1 MITNAL
7 SVDVEEHYHA
17 DIFRRATRGRTDLPL
32 ASRVERNVDRLLA
45 LMSAHGAH
53 ATWFVV
59 GEVAERHGA
68 MVRRIAAAGH
78 EVGCHSDRHDSVST
92 MTAGEFRAD
101 LRRAKARIEDA
112 LGAAIVGYRAP
123 NFSIGPAQSWAYRIL
138 LEEGFRY
145 DSSTHPILHD
155 RYGQP
160 DAPRFPYEVCRE
172 AGQRLIEFPIGTAR
186 ALGLNLPI
194 GGGGYFRLAPLAV
207 TCAGLRHVNRVER
220 RPVMFYVHPWEL
232 DEGQPRPD
240 MRWAHRF
247 RLYVGIERE
256 EAKLAGLLARFRFGA
271 ARDVLA
277 METAAPRHIGVAA
290 AAAAGAPGL

>member
-194 GGGGYFRLAPLAV
+194 GGGGYFRLLPGRLFE
-207 TCAGLRHVNRVER
+207 AGIRHVNRVER
-220 RPVMFYVHPWEL
+220 KPVMFYFHPWEL
-232 DEGQPRPD
+232 DQGQPRYP
-240 MRWAHRF
+240 MPWHRRF
-247 RLYVGIERE
+247 RLFVGQQGHQR
-256 EAKLAGLLARFRFGA
+256 KLARLLAHAPFA
-271 ARDVLA
+271 PAREVLEA
-277 METAAPRHIGVAA
+277 VVVDALPSATVAS
-290 AAAAGAPGL
+290 